1 LGTHT
6 PVAVIE
12 RTRQARRLKTRRRAL
27 PDNLFALLLISPAA
41 LFLGVSIGWPLEKL
55 VHDSL
60 YEILPLAGTKQY
72 VGLRNYTNAVHSPEF
87 TGAATRTV
95 VYTVFVVALEL
106 GFGLATALL
115 FNALG
120 HRSRILRTF
129 FLYPLMIAPIVAGL
143 LWRFLLLDNIGIV
156 NQLLSDVGILHSA
169 GSVSWLSDPN
179 VVLFSVGFSDIWL
192 TTSFMSLVLFA
203 GLQNI
208 PAELLEAARIDGAAA
223 LQRFRWVILP
233 LLRPVIAVA
242 VIVRGIDAA
251 RAFDVILIQ
260 TNGGPQQK
268 SETLSLLIY
277 QTMVRYGEPGLASA
291 MSVMY
296 LGAMLL
302 IAAVALLTIWRP
314 GRRPA

>member
-1 LGTHT
+1 MSDG
-6 PVAVIE
+6 
-12 RTRQARRLKTRRRAL
+12 
-27 PDNLFALLLISPAA
+27 LFAGLLIAPAA
-41 LFLGVSIGWPLEKL
+41 IFLGVFIGWPVVKL
-55 VHDSL
+55 VRDSF
-60 YEILPLAGTKQY
+60 YEILPLAGTKRY
-72 VGLRNYTNAVHSPEF
+72 VGLGNYRDAIHSPEF
-87 TGAATRTV
+87 TGAAGRTAL
-95 VYTVFVVALEL
+95 YTVIVVTLEL
-106 GFGLATALL
+106 AFGLATALL

-120 HRSRILRTF
+120 QRSRILRTF

-156 NQLLSDVGILHSA
+156 NEVLSRVGILSTPDA
-169 GSVSWLSDPN
+169 ISWLSDPN
-179 VVLFSVGFSDIWL
+179 IVLFSVGLPDIWL

-208 PAELLEAARIDGAAA
+208 PTELLEAARVDGAGAW
-223 LQRFRWVILP
+223 QRFRSIVLP

-277 QTMVRYGEPGLASA
+277 QTMVRYGEPGRASA
-291 MSVMY
+291 MSVLY

-302 IAAVALLTIWRP
+302 VAAVALLTIWRP
-314 GRRPA
+314 GRSGR